1 MTLPRL
7 LRHARLR
14 PVLVAAAALTA
25 ATALSACGSSGFVDA
40 GDAVPAGGTTGSTN
54 GTTVAP
60 TGGLGTGV
68 TTVGT
73 VVTTDGF
80 TVYRFA
86 NDRNDP
92 SAATC
97 TGDCAKKWPP
107 VQGDGQPALQ
117 GIPSGLV
124 GTIGRPDGTQQ
135 LTLNGWPLYR
145 FSGDTKPGD
154 AKGEGVGG
162 TWQAMGVNGTP
173 AANGPGASPAAA
185 PAAVPAGSLG
195 VTNAATT
202 AGALVGTTTGTAAT
216 TGAAPAGGH

>member
-1 MTLPRL
+1 MT
-7 LRHARLR
+7 A
-14 PVLVAAAALTA
+14 
-25 ATALSACGSSGFVDA
+25 
-40 GDAVPAGGTTGSTN
+40 
-54 GTTVAP
+54 
-60 TGGLGTGV
+60 
-68 TTVGT
+68 VGT
-73 VVTTDGF
+73 VVTSDGF
-80 TVYRFA
+80 TVYKFA

-145 FSGDTKPGD
+145 FSGDTRPGD

-195 VTNAATT
+195 MTNAAKT
-202 AGALVGTTTGTAAT
+202 AGTRTGSTAGTPGT
-216 TGAAPAGGH
+216 TGAAPVAGTVAAPAAGH